1 MPYLRAIG
9 FLTALA
15 VTYLFAIPVQWFAR
29 RHNWALQHRIQTG
42 FCRMMLA
49 IIGIRVRS
57 HEQLMGV
64 SPRFVVANHVS
75 WTDILALASLY
86 PLVFLAKKEVA
97 NWPVLGFL
105 ARSQGTVFVDR
116 SNRRGIPQ
124 VNAALAEVLRAGRD
138 VVVFAEGSS
147 SDGTSILKFNA
158 AHFAMLCDLQ
168 SSEVPLPFTLAP
180 VGIAY
185 TETDQATP
193 ADIGWYGDMTFVPHL
208 WDLMKRNDVVC
219 HIAFGPPVETAGR
232 DRKALAAATEASV
245 RALVQATRRSDEA
258 PPKNS
263 M

>member
-9 FLTALA
+9 FLAALA
-15 VTYLFAIPVQWFAR
+15 TTYLFAIPVQWLAR
-29 RHNWALQHRIQTG
+29 RHNWALQHRIQAG

-57 HEQLMGV
+57 HGQLPGV
-64 SPRFVVANHVS
+64 SPRLVVANHVS

-97 NWPVLGFL
+97 EWPVLGFL

-116 SNRRGIPQ
+116 GNRRGIPQ

-138 VVVFAEGSS
+138 LVVFAEGTS
-147 SDGTSILKFNA
+147 SDGASVLKFNA

-168 SSEVPLPFTLAP
+168 SPEAPLPVTLAP
-180 VGIAY
+180 VGITY
-185 TETDQATP
+185 TETDRATP
-193 ADIGWYGDMTFVPHL
+193 ADIGWYGNMTFVPHL
-208 WDLMKRNDVVC
+208 WRLMKRDDVIC
-219 HIAFGPPVETAGR
+219 HVAFGAPVETAGR

>member
-9 FLTALA
+9 FLAALA
-15 VTYLFAIPVQWFAR
+15 VTYLFAVPFQWFAR
-29 RHNWALQHRIQTG
+29 RYDWTLQHRVQTG

-57 HEQLMGV
+57 HRQLTGA

-97 NWPVLGFL
+97 SWPVLGFL
-105 ARSQGTVFVDR
+105 ARLQGTVFVDR
-116 SNRRGIPQ
+116 GNRRGIPQ
-124 VNAALAEVLRAGRD
+124 VNAALSEVLRAGRD
-138 VVVFAEGSS
+138 VVVFAEGTS
-147 SDGTSILKFNA
+147 SDGASILKFNA

-168 SSEVPLPFTLAP
+168 SSEVPPPFILAP

-185 TETDQATP
+185 TETDQAKP

-208 WDLMKRNDVVC
+208 WSLMKRDDVVC

-232 DRKALAAATEASV
+232 DRKALAAAAETSV
-245 RALVQATRRSDEA
+245 RALVQATRLSDEA

-263 M
+263 I